1 MPTVLAVAQL
11 LRRVWVFVTPWTAAR
26 QASLSFTIS
35 QKLLKLMS
43 IESMMPSNYLIL
55 CCPLSCPPSL
65 PASGSFPASQLFASG
80 GQSIRTLASVI
91 PVNIQDWF
99 PFGLTGLISFC
110 PTDSQESS
118 LPPQFECINS
128 LALSLF
134 YGPTLTSMSF
144 PCGPAGKESI
154 CNAGDLG
161 SIAGLGRSPRVAWR
175 IPWTV

>member
-1 MPTVLAVAQL
+1 
-11 LRRVWVFVTPWTAAR
+11 
-26 QASLSFTIS
+26 
-35 QKLLKLMS
+35 MS

-110 PTDSQESS
+110 PMDSQESS

-161 SIAGLGRSPRVAWR
+161 SIPGLGRSPGEGNGYPLQYTHSSDLVWR